1 MSDNE
6 LENQLDE
13 NQIDELSD
21 KEFESAFY
29 EDNESL
35 GEKSSSLQEQSELI
49 ANEIA
54 NQEQEIQKVIDENPY
69 LNESQ
74 IRDLFEQNN
83 QRLFGKIG
91 EVQRKIK
98 RIEQLAQQQYANN
111 SSRAAE
117 LSPEMFSNIS
127 QEFGE
132 DIAVAMAR
140 DLSQIQ
146 LVQQQ
151 SIPEAQLNHLVSQR
165 TDALRNEF
173 ETRITQMRHPDLFQI
188 SASDDFKG
196 WVAQLPADVQ
206 GKLSSSWNS
215 DFISDALTAYKKDV
229 ELHQKN
235 LREEEQKRNNAQK
248 VKDKRLQSA
257 VMPKSSRSQSDDF
270 DDDFESAFYS
280 DD

>member
-21 KEFESAFY
+21 KEFEDAFY

-83 QRLFGKIG
+83 QRLFGKFG
-91 EVQRKIK
+91 EVQREIK

-111 SSRAAE
+111 SSVAAE

-151 SIPEAQLNHLVSQR
+151 SISEAQLNHLVSQR
-165 TDALRNEF
+165 TEALRDEF
-173 ETRITQMRHPDLFQI
+173 ETKIVQMQHPDWQQI
-188 SASDDFKG
+188 AVSDDFKG
-196 WVAQLPADVQ
+196 WVSQLPADVQ
-206 GKLSSSWNS
+206 DKLNSSWNS
-215 DFISDALTAYKKDV
+215 DFISKALTAYKKDV

-235 LREEEQKRNNAQK
+235 LREAEQKRSNAQK
-248 VKDKRLQSA
+248 AKDNRLQAA
-257 VMPKSSRSQSDDF
+257 VMPRGSRSQSDDF